1 MRSEGKRALGSA
13 RATNPALAETAQRIP
28 LGCGRCPPIGC
39 YSCGLAGIGRADV
52 RDFELTYYNHQ
63 IDDAIRTPDAQDDG
77 MPRWQ
82 SNPRLDWMRGPLDLS
97 WIVHHVHLP
106 TRKRS
111 DRFGG
116 NPELSLTSLGLCS
129 DPDPADPALSR
140 SKLGATTHHDVYA
153 GWSRPFGVETLK
165 VSIGPSNA
173 FAKQPPTCLSC
184 SLNGHDPGTTCP
196 DGSGICKPSA
206 VFSESPTRK
215 LARSRCRP
223 LLHDDAASGIG
234 IYP

>member
-1 MRSEGKRALGSA
+1 
-13 RATNPALAETAQRIP
+13 
-28 LGCGRCPPIGC
+28 
-39 YSCGLAGIGRADV
+39 LAGSGWADV

-63 IDDAIRTPDAQDDG
+63 IDDAIRTPDAQDGG
-77 MPRWQ
+77 MPRLQ
-82 SNPRLDWMRGPLDLS
+82 SNPRLDWTRAPLDPG
-97 WIVHHVHLP
+97 WTVRHVHSS

-129 DPDPADPALSR
+129 YPDPADPALSR
-140 SKLGATTHHDVYA
+140 NKLGATTHHDVYA

-173 FAKQPPTCLSC
+173 FAKQPPTCLSR
-184 SLNGHDPGTTCP
+184 SLNGHDPGTTCRS
-196 DGSGICKPSA
+196 GSGICKPSA

-215 LARSRCRP
+215 LARSCCRP
-223 LLHDDAASGIG
+223 LLHDDAASGTG